1 VKRFTIG
8 SSDIY
13 GLLDP
18 ATIPRQRRLKGQV
31 PRLCLYST
39 YTEAIMDSL
48 GKAFKTG
55 LAKAY
60 AAGQQQVQQRVS
72 KLQDQSSGSKPP
84 QGYGYGG
91 GQYGAGYYNAA
102 PVSRRATKILTF
114 RP

>member
-1 VKRFTIG
+1 
-8 SSDIY
+8 
-13 GLLDP
+13 
-18 ATIPRQRRLKGQV
+18 
-31 PRLCLYST
+31 
-39 YTEAIMDSL
+39 MDSL

-102 PVSRRATKILTF
+102 PFLFAIPEPPLCTWASTCIRRPPDNI
-114 RP
+114 